1 LALKSQLIA
10 FALLFGSVEMFGIP
24 QMQIDWG
31 KQQTRAGAKIT
42 KEQRNKQECQIYK
55 KTNRLNVKISV

>member
-1 LALKSQLIA
+1 LVLKSQLIA

-42 KEQRNKQECQIYK
+42 KEQRNKQECQK
-55 KTNRLNVKISV
+55 

>member
-1 LALKSQLIA
+1 
-10 FALLFGSVEMFGIP
+10 MFGIP

-55 KTNRLNVKISV
+55 KTNTKCKNICLAHPQIPF